1 MPRVKPE
8 HKEERRTQ
16 ILAAARACFARQGFH
31 RTTLQDVFAEA
42 GLSAGCVYSY
52 FKSKDELV
60 LAIAEERHAAERAI
74 LAAGGAARDPV
85 EALRETALR
94 FVEDYLSDA
103 GSEKRQIAIQ
113 TWSEAMRS
121 DAVLA
126 SVRAGLDAPRH
137 AIAALVRRAQ
147 RAGRFDPRLDADAVA
162 RSVVAL
168 FHGFV
173 LQVLWERNLDRA
185 ACLAVFERFLD
196 SLASTDDTAAPSQ
209 RGAGAPAP
217 ARARRR
223 VSSRARTRAAD

>member
-8 HKEERRTQ
+8 HKEERRAQ

-52 FKSKDELV
+52 FQSKDDLI
-60 LAIAEERHAAERAI
+60 LAIADERHAVERAM
-74 LAAGGAARDPV
+74 LADGGAALDPV
-85 EALRETALR
+85 QALRRTAHR
-94 FVEDYLSDA
+94 FVDDYLSDA
-103 GSEKRQIAIQ
+103 GAEKRQIAIQ

-126 SVRAGLDAPRH
+126 SVRTGLDSPRH

-147 RAGRFDPRLDADAVA
+147 RAGQLDRTLDADAVA
-162 RSVVAL
+162 RSIVAL

-173 LQVLWERNLDRA
+173 LQMLWEPELDRA
-185 ACLAVFERFLD
+185 ACVAVFDRFLD
-196 SLASTDDTAAPSQ
+196 SLAASGTGAAAPRPRRASS
-209 RGAGAPAP
+209 A
-217 ARARRR
+217 ARKRR
-223 VSSRARTRAAD
+223 VSGRARTRAAD

>member
-8 HKEERRTQ
+8 HKEYRRTQ
-16 ILAAARACFARQGFH
+16 VLAAARVCFARQGFH

-52 FKSKDELV
+52 FQSKDDLI

-74 LAAGGAARDPV
+74 LADGSAESDAV
-85 EALRETALR
+85 EALRRVAHR
-94 FVEDYLSDA
+94 FADDYLSPL
-103 GSEKRQIAIQ
+103 GGEKRQVAIQ

-126 SVRAGLDAPRH
+126 SVRAGFDAPRH
-137 AIAALVRRAQ
+137 AIAALVRRAK
-147 RAGRFDPRLDADAVA
+147 RARRLDRKLDADAVA
-162 RSVVAL
+162 RSIVAL

-173 LQVLWERNLDRA
+173 LQLLWEPDLDRA
-185 ACLAVFERFLD
+185 ACLAVFDRFLD
-196 SLASTDDTAAPSQ
+196 SLASAGKDAAPSQ
-209 RGAGAPAP
+209 RGAGAPGP
-217 ARARRR
+217 ARKRRR

>member
-1 MPRVKPE
+1 MPRVKHE
-8 HKEERRTQ
+8 HKESRRAQ

-52 FKSKDELV
+52 FQSKDDLI
-60 LAIAEERHAAERAI
+60 LAIAEERHAAERAM
-74 LAAGGAARDPV
+74 LADGGTTPDAV
-85 EALRETALR
+85 EALRDVAYR
-94 FVEDYLSDA
+94 FADDYLSRP
-103 GSEKRQIAIQ
+103 GGEKRQIAIQ

-147 RAGRFDPRLDADAVA
+147 RAGQIDRKLDADAVA

-173 LQVLWERNLDRA
+173 LQMLWEPDLDRN
-185 ACLAVFERFLD
+185 ACLAVFDRFLD
-196 SLASTDDTAAPSQ
+196 SLAGSRKGATRSPPSAGAHA
-209 RGAGAPAP
+209 GAG
-217 ARARRR
+217 RR
-223 VSSRARTRAAD
+223 VSSRPRTRGAD